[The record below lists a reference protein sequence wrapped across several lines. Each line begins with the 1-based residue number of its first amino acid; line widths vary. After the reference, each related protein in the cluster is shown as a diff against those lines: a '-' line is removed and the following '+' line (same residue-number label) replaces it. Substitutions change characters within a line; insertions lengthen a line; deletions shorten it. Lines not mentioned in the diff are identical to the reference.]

1 VAEIQFGDLM
11 ASKSKRARMAPVRNL
26 SKTFLY
32 WTIVVFVVKLIIIFN
47 IQGGYIEISG
57 RPFLFDGVWPGADGE
72 NYLKGYEALS
82 REGLFSK
89 EEILNYWPAGY
100 PLVILLLSLF
110 GKSWV
115 LTTLSIVQSLIFSF
129 AVYFFA
135 TELSKTK
142 LKKFAHLA
150 LLLILFNPTLSLSS
164 IVVGYESLSASGL
177 LLCIG
182 LVIRSFIAKDD
193 KKFFKHLI
201 ISSAIFGLL
210 AFVQPRFFVTG
221 LFINLIWVLVWKG
234 LRGSALLI
242 LLSIAITLFLPA
254 TLLYRNNQAVG
265 INSISTNLG
274 VTMNIGAGD
283 NATGG
288 YIKEG
293 YGVDCYL
300 SGNPSQQDNQRV
312 SCVLS
317 WYLDN
322 PIKAAELFYNKS
334 IYLWS
339 PWYGPVANGTM
350 GRNPWLTINPLKA
363 IATTQDG
370 VNLVYGEFG
379 KAISWL
385 WLLGGLALLLYGYF
399 TLWRQNSLERFIG
412 NLAMVVVTSHWLIT
426 LFTLGDHRFRVP
438 IMGLSLFLQAIG
450 LKTLFKGGKA
460 PIVEGPSLR

>member
-1 VAEIQFGDLM
+1 M

-26 SKTFLY
+26 NKTFLY
-32 WTIVVFVVKLIIIFN
+32 WAIAVFVVKLLIIFN
-47 IQGGYIEISG
+47 IQGGNIEISG
-57 RPFLFDGVWPGADGE
+57 RPFFLDGVWLGADGE

-89 EEILNYWPAGY
+89 EGILNYWPAGY
-100 PLVILLLSLF
+100 PLAILFLSLL
-110 GKSWV
+110 GKSWA
-115 LTTLSIVQSLIFSF
+115 LTTLSIVQSLIFSY

-142 LKKFAHLA
+142 LKKFSYLV

-164 IVVGYESLSASGL
+164 IAVGYESLTASGL
-177 LLCIG
+177 LLCVG

-193 KKFFKHLI
+193 KKFIKYLI
-201 ISSAIFGLL
+201 ISSVIYGLL
-210 AFVQPRFFVTG
+210 AFVQPRLIVTG
-221 LFINLIWVLVWKG
+221 LVINMVWIFVWKG
-234 LRGSALLI
+234 IKGGALLI
-242 LLSIAITLFLPA
+242 SLTVAITLFFPA
-254 TLLYRNNQAVG
+254 TLIYRNNQAIG

-283 NATGG
+283 SATGG

-293 YGVDCYL
+293 FGVECDQI
-300 SGNPSQQDNQRV
+300 GNSSQQDNQLVR
-312 SCVLS
+312 CVLN
-317 WYLDN
+317 WYLSN
-322 PIKAAELFYNKS
+322 PINAAELFYNKS
-334 IYLWS
+334 IYFWS

-350 GRNPWLTINPLKA
+350 ARNPWLTINPLKD

-370 VNLVYGEFG
+370 FNVVYGGFG
-379 KAISWL
+379 KVISWL

-399 TLWRQNSLERFIG
+399 TLWRQNSLERLIG
-412 NLAMVVVTSHWLIT
+412 NLVMVAVTTNWLIT
-426 LFTLGDHRFRVP
+426 LFTIGDHRFRVP

-460 PIVEGPSLR
+460 PIVDGPPLR